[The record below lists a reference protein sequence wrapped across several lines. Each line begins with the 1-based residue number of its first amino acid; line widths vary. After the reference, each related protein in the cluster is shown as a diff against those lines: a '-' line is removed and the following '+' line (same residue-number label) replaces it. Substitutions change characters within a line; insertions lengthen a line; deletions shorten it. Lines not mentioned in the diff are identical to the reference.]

1 MNTVVAVCC
10 TWLQYQYCHC
20 TLQVSSGTKD
30 CSAQAAG
37 ALVVCDFFHTFL
49 HSSSTSSCITRGLRP
64 GMVGFVIELGQMVG
78 LWRFL

>member
-1 MNTVVAVCC
+1 MITVVAVCW

-30 CSAQAAG
+30 YSVQAAG

-49 HSSSTSSCITRGLRP
+49 HSSSTSSCITRVVP
-64 GMVGFVIELGQMVG
+64 GMVGFVIELRQMVD